1 MNAQELAGQ
10 FAQQGAQLGQSQS
23 QIGMQGAQAAGQLGL
38 QGNQQAL
45 AASTAAGQLGMDIG
59 QMGVQ
64 GGQAVGNL
72 GMNLGQLG
80 QSGAEAQGQ
89 LGLQYGQL
97 AQQDAAFLSDLGS
110 QQAALGQGIGNIAT
124 QYGSLGANLAQQG
137 AQQANL
143 GGMAQNF
150 NIGDMQA
157 LTAAGGMQQA
167 QNQAVLD
174 AVRQTNVARQAQP
187 YQQYG
192 FLSDIYAGTPSS
204 SSTMQTT
211 SSPNVSPI
219 QTAVGLGIQGL
230 AAASGASR
238 MGLIG

>member
-1 MNAQELAGQ
+1 LKHK
-10 FAQQGAQLGQSQS
+10 
-23 QIGMQGAQAAGQLGL
+23 
-38 QGNQQAL
+38 
-45 AASTAAGQLGMDIG
+45 
-59 QMGVQ
+59 V
-64 GGQAVGNL
+64 NL
-72 GMNLGQLG
+72 
-80 QSGAEAQGQ
+80 E
-89 LGLQYGQL
+89 LQYGQL

-174 AVRQTNVARQAQP
+174 AVRQTNVARQSQP

-211 SSPNVSPI
+211 SSPDVSPI

-238 MGLIG
+238 AGII